1 MAFAMYFTA
10 SLDSCI
16 AFHRPI
22 SQRFNSV
29 MTIVDPFAGMDQY
42 CRWIDIHPFAERDHY
57 CKWTNDDVITLWNY
71 REFVLM
77 LIGLT
82 LPYRRHLRRS

>member
-1 MAFAMYFTA
+1 
-10 SLDSCI
+10 
-16 AFHRPI
+16 
-22 SQRFNSV
+22 
-29 MTIVDPFAGMDQY
+29 MTIVDPFAAVDQY

-57 CKWTNDDVITLWNY
+57 CKWTNDDVITLWNH

-82 LPYRRHLRRS
+82 LPYRRHLRRAPKPSLCGGPLLHILKGCDGL